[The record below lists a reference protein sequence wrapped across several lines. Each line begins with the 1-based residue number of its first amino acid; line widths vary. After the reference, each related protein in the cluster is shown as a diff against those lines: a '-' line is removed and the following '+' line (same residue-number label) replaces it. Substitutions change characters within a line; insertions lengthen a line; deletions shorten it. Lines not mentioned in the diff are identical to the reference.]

1 MIQQKKFLD
10 CQTLPEKYFG
20 LPKFLI
26 RRYQILEMEGRSP
39 LPPPVSYAY
48 GFIFLL
54 LDKQLDWLCKQK

>member
-1 MIQQKKFLD
+1 MIQKIKKFLD

-20 LPKFLI
+20 LPKFLT
-26 RRYQILEMEGRSP
+26 RRYQILQMEGRS
-39 LPPPVSYAY
+39 PPPVSYAY